1 MYQHKNCNLL
11 TILQVNITMKKAGG
25 KMEHQGIKIEFIGQ
39 IGKIIHLHF
48 LNLISKSKNAKFW
61 EFVNSLSNVI
71 VC

>member
-1 MYQHKNCNLL
+1 
-11 TILQVNITMKKAGG
+11 MKKAGG